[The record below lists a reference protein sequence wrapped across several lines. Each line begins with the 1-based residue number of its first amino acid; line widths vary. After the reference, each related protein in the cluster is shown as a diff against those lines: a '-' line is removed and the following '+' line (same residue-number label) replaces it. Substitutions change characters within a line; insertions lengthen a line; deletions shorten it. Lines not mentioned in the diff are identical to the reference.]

1 MVWLLINWLANV
13 AETLRDILKHYFLQV
28 NSAKYVK
35 CMLEKITCNGNQN
48 QGLV

>member
-13 AETLRDILKHYFLQV
+13 AETLTDILKHYFLQV

-35 CMLEKITCNGNQN
+35 CMLEKNTLKDN
-48 QGLV
+48 